1 MFQNLY
7 PSLIVSGLIFH
18 VINLKYF
25 SEIFF
30 NPEKSDNTDIFD
42 SQSLFQNTAIRKKP
56 EEPKS
61 PSKSLLRTPTAQF
74 RKRAVKGE
82 LSNRLYFRTIDSF
95 QVLASFRSFNK
106 IRTNNC
112 SGKKWPIN
120 TENLSEES
128 FDGKKNVSFSEK
140 NEVREFSS
148 QESTDVEIIS
158 ASDEADDNQSQAR
171 IFAYFFGFLLF
182 FSRVRM
188 KTTV

>member
-1 MFQNLY
+1 M
-7 PSLIVSGLIFH
+7 
-18 VINLKYF
+18 
-25 SEIFF
+25 
-30 NPEKSDNTDIFD
+30 KSDNTDIFD

-82 LSNRLYFRTIDSF
+82 LSNSCYFR
-95 QVLASFRSFNK
+95 VLDIFRVRDVFRLIGN
-106 IRTNNC
+106 NNC

-158 ASDEADDNQSQAR
+158 ASDEAETNQSQAR
-171 IFAYFFGFLLF
+171 ISDF
-182 FSRVRM
+182 
-188 KTTV
+188 